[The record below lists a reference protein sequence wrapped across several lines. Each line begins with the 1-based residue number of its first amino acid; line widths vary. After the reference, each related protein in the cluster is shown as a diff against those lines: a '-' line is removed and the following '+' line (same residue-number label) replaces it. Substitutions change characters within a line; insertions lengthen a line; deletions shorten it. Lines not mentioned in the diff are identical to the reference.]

1 VRSLESVLYDALR
14 PLEQNEH
21 VREVRGG
28 VGLIAGVQCHDP
40 GVAARVVA
48 ESLARGVIVRVITD
62 GTLQVS
68 PPFVIEPEEIATI
81 AEVLGDALDAVA
93 A

>member
-1 VRSLESVLYDALR
+1 
-14 PLEQNEH
+14 
-21 VREVRGG
+21 
-28 VGLIAGVQCHDP
+28 
-40 GVAARVVA
+40 VA